1 MNIGGYK
8 MTTALFTNQVLTQA
22 TPATVRALLA
32 DPLNLPAWATAITT
46 VKPTATGYVLQRSG
60 SVFDQP
66 EQLQVTVGTDQVI
79 YHSEGGQLGYE
90 IVFTMTPLAER
101 TAVQEEVSLTTTPP
115 SWLPLPLVKPVMQRD
130 FQRKLGQL
138 ATLAEEQPNDD

>member
-1 MNIGGYK
+1 

-32 DPLNLPAWATAITT
+32 DPLNLPAWATAITM

-66 EQLQVTVGTDQVI
+66 EQLQVTVSADQVV
-79 YHSEGGQLGYE
+79 YHSEGANWG
-90 IVFTMTPLAER
+90 M
-101 TAVQEEVSLTTTPP
+101 
-115 SWLPLPLVKPVMQRD
+115 
-130 FQRKLGQL
+130 KLCS
-138 ATLAEEQPNDD
+138 P

>member
-1 MNIGGYK
+1 MGDCHYHG
-8 MTTALFTNQVLTQA
+8 QA
-22 TPATVRALLA
+22 NR
-32 DPLNLPAWATAITT
+32 D
-46 VKPTATGYVLQRSG
+46 GYVLQRSD
-60 SVFDQP
+60 SAFDQP
-66 EQLQVTVGTDQVI
+66 EQLQVTVGADQVV
-79 YHSEGGQLGYE
+79 YHGEGGQLGYE

>member
-66 EQLQVTVGTDQVI
+66 EQLQVTVGTDD
-79 YHSEGGQLGYE
+79 Y
-90 IVFTMTPLAER
+90 TAE
-101 TAVQEEVSLTTTPP
+101 
-115 SWLPLPLVKPVMQRD
+115 
-130 FQRKLGQL
+130 L
-138 ATLAEEQPNDD
+138 ATIATSEARHATRLSAEVGSIDNISGGTAE